1 MAKKKSVRKARRSE
15 KKPVRAKKPLR
26 ARKPAPT
33 KKLANAKKRVRGK
46 SETANRLVLERK
58 GLGADAAGQSGDI
71 EGLSGTA
78 SADSE
83 SVAELVEEGQ
93 SFEAGVVRGVEDAP
107 DPDESE
113 VTTHEVPEDDVPS
126 EYDDK

>member
-1 MAKKKSVRKARRSE
+1 MAKKKPVRKVRKN
-15 KKPVRAKKPLR
+15 KKKQVRAKKLLR
-26 ARKPAPT
+26 ARKPART
-33 KKLANAKKRVRGK
+33 KKPARGKKRARGK

-71 EGLSGTA
+71 AGLSRA
-78 SADSE
+78 ARADSE
-83 SVAELVEEGQ
+83 SVEELMEEGQ
-93 SFEAGVVRGVEDAP
+93 SFEAGVVEGVEDAP